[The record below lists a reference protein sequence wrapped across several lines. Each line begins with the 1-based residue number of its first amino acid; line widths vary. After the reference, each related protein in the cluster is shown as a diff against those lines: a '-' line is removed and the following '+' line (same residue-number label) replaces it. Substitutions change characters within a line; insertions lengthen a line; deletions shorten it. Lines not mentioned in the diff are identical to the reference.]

1 VTVVERAKR
10 LAREPLVHFLVV
22 GALIFAVWGGGGDAA
37 DRSITVTEA
46 QVRGLTEQWEQQWH
60 RQPAPAQVD
69 GLIRDLI
76 KDEVYYREA
85 VRLGLDKDDI
95 IMRRRMR
102 SKMEFLIAAQAE
114 NEVPS
119 DAALQNW
126 LDTHRR
132 DYATNAALSFD
143 HIYVGNDVDRARRAL
158 AQLDKGADPA
168 ALTSP
173 LSVPPTLD
181 NAPAEDID
189 RQFGD
194 GFAKAVA
201 ALPPGRWAASTSFA
215 CASSRPARCRRSPAC
230 ERQSR
235 TTGAR
240 RTARGAR
247 TAPIRRCSTATP
259 SGSPSPDARVAVECD
274 DRIRRAG
281 RTCEGGRTAPRLS

>member
-201 ALPPGRWAASTSFA
+201 ALPPGRWAGPVVSGFGQHLVRLRKLTPGALPPLASV
-215 CASSRPARCRRSPAC
+215 RK
-230 ERQSR
+230 
-235 TTGAR
+235 
-240 RTARGAR
+240 
-247 TAPIRRCSTATP
+247 
-259 SGSPSPDARVAVECD
+259 AVEND
-274 DRIRRAG
+274 WREANRTRRENGAYQALLDGYTIRIAK
-281 RTCEGGRTAPRLS
+281 P